1 MTSQRV
7 TIIETSPHDTY
18 THCIVGVPD
27 VGLVGS
33 IALGYAI
40 QKHHMDEMG
49 YIDSTGFPPVIV
61 IHNGKP
67 QTPFRLYH
75 HRDLAAI
82 ISEVPIASPVIPD
95 TAQAIIDWVKAKD
108 IQLLIAV
115 SGIAVPNRLE
125 IDEPKVYGVG
135 SSEAMNQRLRDSNIP
150 IFTEGFIAGIHAMLM
165 KESQKAGVPCIILLA
180 QSHQQYPDPSAA
192 VALLHSLDALIAFT
206 VDTDDLAA
214 QAEEIRV
221 KTRAL
226 MQRTQQQ
233 MQQVQKGHE
242 QELPALFA

>member
-1 MTSQRV
+1 MKSQRV
-7 TIIETSPHDTY
+7 TIIETSPQDTY
-18 THCIVGVPD
+18 KHCIVGVPD

-40 QKHHMDEMG
+40 QKQQMDEGG
-49 YIDSTGFPPVIV
+49 YIDSSQFPPVIV
-61 IHNGKP
+61 IHDGKP

-75 HRDLAAI
+75 HRELAAI
-82 ISEVPIASPVIPD
+82 ISEIPIEASVIPD

-108 IQLLIAV
+108 VQLLIAV

-125 IDEPKVYGVG
+125 IDEPEVYGVG
-135 SSEAMNQRLRDSNIP
+135 SSEAMNQLLRDRDIP
-150 IFTEGFIAGIHAMLM
+150 IFNEGFITGLHATLM
-165 KESQKAGVPCIILLA
+165 KESQKAGIPCIILLA
-180 QSHQQYPDPSAA
+180 QAHLQYPDPGAA

-206 VDTDDLAA
+206 IDTDDLAA
-214 QAEEIRV
+214 QEEEVRL
-221 KTRAL
+221 KMREL

-233 MQQVQKGHE
+233 MQHVQKGRE